1 MKAEKIKNIAVIAAA
16 VLFLCVMPLWSVLLP
31 DGDSSRSERRQL
43 EQLESFSQKKAGRD
57 GYGLQEYFSYL
68 EDYLLDQYPARD
80 GFRRVSALWRTGV
93 LRQRD
98 NGGYYRVG
106 DGLYALDDGLSEAA
120 VSDAAGRINAVYERY
135 FAGTE
140 ARAYYAVIP
149 DKSWFTAGENG
160 YLCLDFAELSSAL
173 GGQLDAG
180 IEKIGLAGE
189 LDIGD
194 YYLTDPH
201 WSQAEILPCADALLG
216 AMGRGAASER
226 EFVRHEL
233 FPFYGTYYGQAALGG
248 RADTLV
254 YLSDAVTDGAVVL
267 NFETGET
274 VGVYDEDNFGNVDPY
289 DVFLEGAAALLR
301 IDNPAQ
307 GNGRQL
313 VLFRD
318 SFGSSMAPLLLGEY
332 SQVLVVDIRYIS
344 PGYLGALV
352 EFDADCDVLFL
363 YSGSVLNSLGA
374 FMR

>member
-1 MKAEKIKNIAVIAAA
+1 MKGEKIKNIAVIAAA
-16 VLFLCVMPLWSVLLP
+16 ALFLCVMPLLTLLLP
-31 DGDSSRSERRQL
+31 DGESSRSERRQL
-43 EQLESFSQKKAGRD
+43 AQFESFGEKKAGRED
-57 GYGLQEYFSYL
+57 YGLQEYFSWL

-80 GFRRVSALWRTGV
+80 GFRRVSAFWRSGV

-106 DGLYALDDGLSEAA
+106 EGLYALDDGLSEAA
-120 VSDAAGRINAVYERY
+120 VSDAAGRINAVYEQY
-135 FAGTE
+135 FAGTG
-140 ARAYYAVIP
+140 ARCYYAVIP
-149 DKSWFTAGENG
+149 DKSAFAAEANG
-160 YLCLDFAELSSAL
+160 YPCLDFEELSSSF

-180 IEKIGLAGE
+180 IEKIELAGA

-226 EFVRHEL
+226 DYERHEL
-233 FPFYGTYYGQAALGG
+233 YPFYGTYYGQAALGG

-254 YLSDAVTDGAVVL
+254 YLSDAVTDGAVVV

-274 VGVYDEDNFGNVDPY
+274 VGVYDEENFGNVDPY
-289 DVFLEGAAALLR
+289 DLFLEGAAALLR

-307 GNGRQL
+307 ENGRQL

-332 SQVLVVDIRYIS
+332 SQVLVVDIRYVS
-344 PGYLGALV
+344 PGYLGSLV
-352 EFDADCDVLFL
+352 GFEDDCDVLFL